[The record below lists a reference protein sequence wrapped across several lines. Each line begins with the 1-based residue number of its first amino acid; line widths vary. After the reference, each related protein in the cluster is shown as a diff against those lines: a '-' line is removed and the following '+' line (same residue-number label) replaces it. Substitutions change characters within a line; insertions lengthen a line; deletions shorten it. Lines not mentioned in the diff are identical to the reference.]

1 MELSGKKM
9 VIAVEN
15 MFNTHEF
22 WYPFFRLKEAGC
34 EVVVMGSGS
43 AETYSGKPGT
53 EVTVDVSADQ
63 VSAADYDGIVIPG
76 GYAPDFMRRYPK
88 MVQLVRDFNA
98 AGKVVA
104 AICHAGWMLAS
115 AEIIQDKTVTSVF
128 AIKDDLIH
136 AGANWVDQEV
146 VVDGNLITSRTP
158 DDLPAFMRAIIEALK
173 S

>member
-63 VSAADYDGIVIPG
+63 VSAAD
-76 GYAPDFMRRYPK
+76 
-88 MVQLVRDFNA
+88 
-98 AGKVVA
+98 
-104 AICHAGWMLAS
+104 
-115 AEIIQDKTVTSVF
+115 
-128 AIKDDLIH
+128 
-136 AGANWVDQEV
+136 
-146 VVDGNLITSRTP
+146 
-158 DDLPAFMRAIIEALK
+158 
-173 S
+173 